1 MAKWSPSTGVCGVAE
16 QQKGAET
23 RSVLVCQIHLA
34 LLSFKLEMD
43 SNSRGGLVLL
53 LAQNHSTADS
63 LTVAVSGNLPWS
75 ALQSRYCHFK
85 LE

>member
-43 SNSRGGLVLL
+43 SNSRGGLV
-53 LAQNHSTADS
+53 
-63 LTVAVSGNLPWS
+63 
-75 ALQSRYCHFK
+75 
-85 LE
+85 